1 MNESYTGMIKRTLQE
16 QIEKRLF
23 NGRAILLTGPRRSG
37 KTTLIRKIITES
49 GKEVHVFDGDDPA
62 VREILERCGV

>member
-37 KTTLIRKIITES
+37 KTTLIRILNGLILLMLP
-49 GKEVHVFDGDDPA
+49 DD
-62 VREILERCGV
+62 IGISLIQ